1 MRIHQRLGQLVEVM
15 ATKELDAHCEFGQLG
30 ETLQATTWYHIELL
44 LPVFVTRLFQALKIG
59 YVIYQYSSKEL
70 EVVLRPGRVVTTIIS
85 PTDPK
90 LLELLEQGDKSE
102 D

>member
-1 MRIHQRLGQLVEVM
+1 
-15 ATKELDAHCEFGQLG
+15 
-30 ETLQATTWYHIELL
+30 
-44 LPVFVTRLFQALKIG
+44 VTRLFQALKIG
-59 YVIYQYSSKEL
+59 YMIYQCSSKEL
-70 EVVLRPGRVVTTIIS
+70 EVVLRPGRVVTSIIS